1 MSRGGHAII
10 ISLEINLKK
19 NMIYDFTKLK
29 NKIKE
34 TEEWMKKEYTGIRTG
49 MASPQL
55 LDSVIVESYGQRMP
69 INQVGS
75 VSIADPKSLLV
86 TPWDASQVK
95 AVEKAITVANLGVSL
110 KTDEKGVRI
119 FFPELTSER
128 REILIKMAKDKL
140 EHGKITLRA
149 VRDEVV
155 KDIENKEKEG
165 GMGEDDKF
173 RFKGEMQKLVDAGN
187 KALEDIFNKKN
198 KEITN

>member
-1 MSRGGHAII
+1 MQ
-10 ISLEINLKK
+10 
-19 NMIYDFTKLK
+19 YDFTKLK

-34 TEEWMKKEYTGIRTG
+34 TEDWIKKEYTGIRTG

-55 LDSVIVESYGQRMP
+55 LDGIVVESYGQRMP
-69 INQVGS
+69 LNQVGS
-75 VSIADPKSLLV
+75 VSISDPKSLLV

-110 KTDEKGVRI
+110 KTDEKSVRV

-128 REILIKMAKDKL
+128 REMLIKLAKEKL
-140 EHGKITLRA
+140 EHGKVTLRA

-155 KDIENKEKEG
+155 KDIEAKEKEG

-173 RFKGEMQKLVDAGN
+173 RFKAEMQKLVDGGN
-187 KALEDIFNKKN
+187 ATLEGILVKKE
-198 KEITN
+198 KEITG

>member
-1 MSRGGHAII
+1 MQ
-10 ISLEINLKK
+10 
-19 NMIYDFTKLK
+19 YDFLKLK
-29 NKIKE
+29 TKIKE
-34 TEEWMKKEYTGIRTG
+34 TEDWLKKELMSIRTG

-55 LDSVIVESYGQRMP
+55 LDNVMVESYGQRMP
-69 INQVGS
+69 LNQIGS

-110 KTDEKGVRI
+110 KTDEKGVRV

-128 REILIKMAKDKL
+128 REMLMKIAKEKMEQA
-140 EHGKITLRA
+140 KITLRT

-155 KDIENKEKEG
+155 KDIEAKEKEG

-173 RFKGEMQKLVDAGN
+173 RFKGEMQKFVDAGN
-187 KALEDIFNKKN
+187 AALEAVFVKKE
-198 KEITN
+198 KEITG